1 MLALDYQRLKGRKL
15 IAIPII
21 ISALFLACILIRG
34 VTLGR
39 DFKGGSLVM
48 VQGVENMPSVDDVK
62 SAITGLLGTDVDV
75 LPVENGLHIETGALD
90 GNGETNVKSVLSVQF
105 GVPTTAVTISA
116 IGPIIPQIEHVLY
129 PVIAAF
135 IVMGVFF
142 LIIFRRRIVPATIL
156 LVIALDVICVL
167 GYMALLRLPLS
178 LASTVGILVLI
189 CYAIDTNVM
198 LAWRV
203 LKRVGGEPRE
213 QAAGSMSTGLTMG
226 VIMVAVL
233 LVLNIITGAMQLNV
247 LTAVLIF
254 GIAINI
260 LNTWLLGAGIILGH
274 AERRQRKDYHVSV

>member
-48 VQGVENMPSVDDVK
+48 VQGVENMPNVSDVK

-105 GVPTTAVTISA
+105 GIPTNAVTISA

-135 IVMGVFF
+135 IVMGVLF

-203 LKRVGGEPRE
+203 LKRVGGEPKE

>member
-90 GNGETNVKSVLSVQF
+90 GNGEANVKSVLSAQF

-116 IGPIIPQIEHVLY
+116 IGPIIPQIEQVLY

-135 IVMGVFF
+135 IVTGVIA

>member
-48 VQGVENMPSVDDVK
+48 VQGAENMPNVSDVK

-75 LPVENGLHIETGALD
+75 LPVENGLQIETGALD
-90 GNGETNVKSVLSVQF
+90 VNGETNVKSVLSVQF
-105 GVPTTAVTISA
+105 GIPTNAVTISA

-135 IVMGVFF
+135 IVMGVLF